1 MTGQEALMHAIP
13 RLRAAGIA
21 GAARDARLIL
31 AHAMEIEPSR
41 LTLHLHDALTGAQY
55 ASFGKGIA
63 RREERV
69 PVSHIV
75 GGRAFFGHW
84 FKVTPD
90 VLDPRPETELL
101 IETALE
107 RPFDRVL
114 DLGTGTGCIILS
126 LLAARPASN
135 GVAGDIS
142 TDALEI
148 SKVNAD
154 KLAVAD
160 RVSIVRSDWYEGI
173 KGKFDLIV
181 SNPPYIAAKE
191 MADLSPE
198 VKDHEPQLAL
208 TDFNDGLG
216 AYRAIA
222 AGANDYLTPGGR
234 ILVEI
239 GPTQARDVSRIFE
252 TAGFATADIRH
263 DLDGRHRVLVFIR
276 S

>member
-13 RLRAAGIA
+13 RLRAAGID

-31 AHAMEIEPSR
+31 AHAMELEASR
-41 LTLHLHDALTGAQY
+41 LTLHLHDVLTDAQY
-55 ASFGKGIA
+55 ASFDSAIA

-69 PVSHIV
+69 PVSQII
-75 GGRAFFGHW
+75 GGRAFYGHW
-84 FKVTPD
+84 FKVTRN

-126 LLAARPASN
+126 LLAARPEST
-135 GVAGDIS
+135 GVASDIS
-142 TDALEI
+142 ADALEI
-148 SKVNAD
+148 AKVNAD
-154 KLAVAD
+154 LLAVAG
-160 RVSIVRSDWYEGI
+160 RVSFVRSDWYESIEGT
-173 KGKFDLIV
+173 FNLIV
-181 SNPPYIAAKE
+181 SNPPYIAADE

-198 VKDHEPQLAL
+198 VKDHEPHLAL
-208 TDFNDGLG
+208 TDFGDGLD

-222 AGANDYLTPGGR
+222 AVADDYLTPDGR

-239 GPTQARDVSRIFE
+239 GPTQAQDVSEIFE
-252 TAGFATADIRH
+252 TAGFAVADIRQ
-263 DLDGRHRVLVFIR
+263 DLDGRDRVLAFVR
-276 S
+276 P